1 MQILDPN
8 QKTYK
13 IETSFEEKDI
23 LFYNIKKDPFT
34 VYGLYDYKRQ
44 DVFRRLPQAVADAT
58 NPGVAQLA
66 LDTAGGRLRFST
78 DSPYVAI
85 KAVMPKISRFPHMPL
100 TGTAGIDVYLDD
112 DSGSHLVKVAKPD
125 INITDGYE
133 FIIRFKSRKMRYLTV
148 NFPSYNHLDALYVGV
163 SEYSK
168 VGRGKPYI
176 NKKPIVFYGSSITQG
191 GCSSRPGLIYQNFIS
206 RKYNLDY
213 INLGFSG
220 SGRAELPIVK
230 YMASLDM
237 LAFVS
242 DYDHNAP
249 NAQYLAETHSRMY
262 DMIREAHPDIPYIMI
277 SRPDFASSPESSI
290 ERRDVIID
298 TFRRARVLGDANVW
312 YIDGEGFF
320 RGPLEDCCTIDGTH
334 PNDLGFAKMA
344 DGIGKVLE
352 RALKN
357 IDLGGENNE

>member
-13 IETSFEEKDI
+13 FNTSFEEKDI
-23 LFYNIKKDPFT
+23 LFYNIKKEPFR
-34 VYGLYDYKRQ
+34 VYGLYDYKHQ

-58 NPGVAQLA
+58 NPGVAKLA

-85 KAVMPKISRFPHMPL
+85 KAVMPGISRFPHMPL
-100 TGTAGIDVYLDD
+100 TGTSGMDVYVDEEGGSRYVKTSTLD
-112 DSGSHLVKVAKPD
+112 V
-125 INITDGYE
+125 NMTDGYE
-133 FIIRFKSRKMRYLTV
+133 FIVHFKSRKMRCLTM
-148 NFPSYNHLDALYVGV
+148 NFPSYNHLDALYIGV

-168 VGRGKPYI
+168 IGKGKEYA

-220 SGRAELPIVK
+220 SGRAELPIVN

-249 NAQYLAETHSRMY
+249 DAQYLSETHSRMY
-262 DMIREAHPDIPYIMI
+262 DVIREAHPEIPYIMI
-277 SRPDFASSPESSI
+277 SRPDFATSPDNSI
-290 ERRDVIID
+290 ARRNVIID
-298 TFRRARVLGDANVW
+298 TFRRARALGDNNVW

-320 RGPLEDCCTIDGTH
+320 HGPLEDSCTVDGTH
-334 PNDLGFAKMA
+334 PNDLGFSKMA

-357 IDLGGENNE
+357 TDLGGEDDE